1 MDLFAWAETLKLAGM
16 SRAAEAEERRH
27 PGFQAAAVEL
37 IRSIAAKQQ
46 SVHIDDVLTAS
57 ELRPHHP
64 NAWGA
69 VWSRAIREG
78 IIAKTGQRRR
88 CRTDAGK
95 HAHDYPVYR
104 SLIWRGD
111 S

>member
-1 MDLFAWAETLKLAGM
+1 MDLFAWAEALKRAGM
-16 SRAAEAEERRH
+16 ERAALAEERKH
-27 PGFQAAAVEL
+27 PGFQSAAVEL
-37 IRSIAAKQQ
+37 IRSIAEKQL
-46 SVHIDDVLTAS
+46 SVHIDDVLAAC

-88 CRTDAGK
+88 CKFDAGK

-111 S
+111 A